1 MRSFARATLENEPHR
16 GLLFWEEDRQVLRL
30 GSLVL
35 NMDNF
40 HHYIHAVLT
49 QLEESARDFLR
60 GFRVAIPE
68 LGSLQ
73 DDWRCLDKGYSFLRD
88 PRNDKL
94 EEHWMELARFH
105 QTLPLGGSTS
115 YPRLFIRSAQQWSRT
130 ACVRWL

>member
-1 MRSFARATLENEPHR
+1 MRSFAQATLENEPHR

-40 HHYIHAVLT
+40 RRYIHAVLT
-49 QLEESARDFLR
+49 QLEESARDLLR

-73 DDWRCLDKGYSFLRD
+73 DD
-88 PRNDKL
+88 
-94 EEHWMELARFH
+94 
-105 QTLPLGGSTS
+105 
-115 YPRLFIRSAQQWSRT
+115 
-130 ACVRWL
+130 